1 MRAGGFFYS
10 AFEMEVKV
18 DPGRSALYEL
28 VRKVPKRRVIS
39 YGALARGVRL
49 RGGARAAGRAMWAC
63 PKGWGIPW
71 HRVVGAAGRILLA
84 EPRAGMQRRLL
95 ESEGVQ
101 FTGHRIDM
109 SKYEWVPRTKKARV
123 VTGKTRN
130 KIPKKAQKKAR
141 RL

>member
-1 MRAGGFFYS
+1 M
-10 AFEMEVKV
+10 

-28 VRKVPKRRVIS
+28 VRKIPKCKVIS
-39 YGALARGVRL
+39 YGVLACAVRL

-71 HRVVGAAGRILLA
+71 HRVVGAGGRILVV
-84 EPRAGMQRRLL
+84 EPHAALQRRLL

-101 FTGHRIDM
+101 FTGRRIDM
-109 SKYEWVPRTKKARV
+109 SKYEWVPRSKRARAM
-123 VTGKTRN
+123 TSKIRN
-130 KIPKKAQKKAR
+130 KIPKKTQKKAR